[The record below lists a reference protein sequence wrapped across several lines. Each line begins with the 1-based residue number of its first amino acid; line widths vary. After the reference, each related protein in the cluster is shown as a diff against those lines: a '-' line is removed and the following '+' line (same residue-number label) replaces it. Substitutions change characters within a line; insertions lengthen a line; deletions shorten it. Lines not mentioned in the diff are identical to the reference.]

1 VLSDED
7 EVRALVD
14 ATIAGFNAGDADAYL
29 AMAHDRAVQRM
40 SGLNAFVRTAD
51 VRGLAPQ
58 VLSMTER
65 FTVSYEGTE
74 VIGDTAVLWGTFEN
88 VLRGGGDADGAVSH
102 GQFTLTCVRTD
113 DGWKAVCSHYS
124 AV

>member
-1 VLSDED
+1 MSDAD

-14 ATIAGFNAGDADAYL
+14 ATIEGFNSGDAEAYV

-40 SGLNAFVRTAD
+40 SGLNAFVRGED
-51 VRGLAPQ
+51 VRRLAPQ
-58 VLSMTER
+58 ILSMTKR

-74 VIGDTAVLWGTFEN
+74 VIGDAAVLWGTFEN
-88 VLRGGGDADGAVSH
+88 VMRGDGDADGPSSS
-102 GQFTLTCVRTD
+102 GQFTMTCARL
-113 DGWKAVCSHYS
+113 DGVWKILCSHYS